1 MLPNVLA
8 HFFRHIDMQVA
19 WDNGSPARSTSLGL
33 PAVGNLTLSNASGSN
48 ASEQAMSLSA
58 SVQSKV
64 GVLQAYVAITI
75 VSIRLKCLGV

>member
-8 HFFRHIDMQVA
+8 QVFRHIDMQVA

-64 GVLQAYVAITI
+64 GVSQAYVAITI
-75 VSIRLKCLGV
+75 VTVRLKCLGV

>member
-8 HFFRHIDMQVA
+8 QFFRHNDMQVA
-19 WDNGSPARSTSLGL
+19 RDNGSPARSTSVGL
-33 PAVGNLTLSNASGSN
+33 PAVGNLTFSTASGSN